1 LTLVILQHRHL
12 PAYRLTVGLYRT
24 DLYAATNTIVGPA
37 APAADYG
44 VSPTPFLS
52 RWQGRAFN
60 GPLLAGWPYNGLSSR
75 CWPVAVMN
83 QRNLSLASTLLAAA
97 ILSVAQLPPAA
108 VGQTLPPNPL
118 PPNLRPAPNRGLVII
133 APRRFESAL
142 KPFVEYRRRNAP
154 VETAFLE
161 TVLKENPGADD
172 PEKLKRFLY
181 AAWQRRKARYVLLV
195 GDATVLP
202 VRYMV
207 LDRVAAAAFDTAFY
221 PSDLYYAD
229 VARNDG
235 SFEDWNGRKDGFH
248 AQYFGEIHGEKTS
261 ATRSISTAY
270 TTFPAWPSDAGRLA
284 LPTR

>member
-1 LTLVILQHRHL
+1 
-12 PAYRLTVGLYRT
+12 
-24 DLYAATNTIVGPA
+24 
-37 APAADYG
+37 
-44 VSPTPFLS
+44 
-52 RWQGRAFN
+52 
-60 GPLLAGWPYNGLSSR
+60 
-75 CWPVAVMN
+75 
-83 QRNLSLASTLLAAA
+83 
-97 ILSVAQLPPAA
+97 
-108 VGQTLPPNPL
+108 
-118 PPNLRPAPNRGLVII
+118 
-133 APRRFESAL
+133 
-142 KPFVEYRRRNAP
+142 
-154 VETAFLE
+154 
-161 TVLKENPGADD
+161 
-172 PEKLKRFLY
+172 
-181 AAWQRRKARYVLLV
+181 LLV

-207 LDRVAAAAFDTAFY
+207 LDRVAPAAFDTAFY